1 MLEQKIVLFGRPLHL
16 PGYTIRTFARIP
28 RKPRAHK
35 ALAAKAH
42 CANADNLV
50 EDLSCIFNRRGMP
63 RLDKLS
69 RLDAAMTPQE
79 FEIRLK
85 AQVDFPS
92 PSRVATEIIAL
103 ARDPDIEMSKVA
115 QAISRDP
122 AMTAKI
128 LRIANSAFY
137 AQRRPSQNLRQA
149 LVIIGL
155 NAALTLAL
163 SFSLVSSVRALRA
176 AGIDYPR
183 FWRRTLLA
191 ATASRAFAESSK
203 TPHAED
209 VFLAALL
216 QDIGVLAIDR
226 ASRDF
231 YSKLPANATHADWI
245 AYEVQQ
251 LGKDHA
257 YFTGVLLK
265 SWNLADRIWQGVD
278 ASHSPQKFP
287 ADSDSGSFSR
297 CLHLGSEL
305 AEAILASDRAL
316 ALSALAQKVKNLIGL
331 GNEAF
336 TEVVGRVASL
346 IPETEALYETSIL
359 GADDAENLLAEAR
372 ELLAVRN
379 LHALQEVSTL
389 QATTSVLL
397 TRTEEAEDAS
407 RRDSLTGALNRAW
420 LDRLL
425 DREFT
430 QAVVFGRDLSVAH
443 VDIDRFRT
451 IKDRV
456 GSEIGDRILKHCVS
470 RLQTCVRGS
479 DLVARYSGEEFM
491 IVLPGADRDIAKQVA
506 QRILNAVNETNMD
519 PEGNEPITISVSI
532 GLATYST
539 RQRFPSTLALLEAAD
554 HALYAAKLCGR
565 NRFEAYEDLSPS
577 ARTAAGR

>member
-1 MLEQKIVLFGRPLHL
+1 
-16 PGYTIRTFARIP
+16 
-28 RKPRAHK
+28 
-35 ALAAKAH
+35 
-42 CANADNLV
+42 
-50 EDLSCIFNRRGMP
+50 
-63 RLDKLS
+63 
-69 RLDAAMTPQE
+69 MTPQD

-92 PSRVATEIIAL
+92 PSKVATEIIAL
-103 ARDPDIEMSKVA
+103 ARDPDIEMGRVA
-115 QAISRDP
+115 TAISRDP

-137 AQRRPSQNLRQA
+137 SQRRPSQNLRQA

-163 SFSLVSSVRALRA
+163 SFSLVSAVRALRPV
-176 AGIDYPR
+176 GIDYPR

-191 ATASRAFAESSK
+191 ATAARAFAEATK
-203 TPHAED
+203 APHAED
-209 VFLAALL
+209 IFLAALL

-231 YSKLPANATHADWI
+231 YSQLPQPANHADWI
-245 AYEVQQ
+245 AYETAK

-257 YFTGVLLK
+257 AYTAILLR
-265 SWNLADRIWQGVD
+265 SWNLPDRIWQAVA
-278 ASHSPQKFP
+278 ASHKPQTLPGDTDDGRF
-287 ADSDSGSFSR
+287 AR
-297 CLHLGSEL
+297 CVTLGSDL
-305 AEAILASDRAL
+305 AEAVLSTDRPGSL
-316 ALSALAQKVKNLIGL
+316 PGLAQRVLDLVGL

-336 TEVVGRVASL
+336 TDVVSRVLSL

-359 GADDAENLLAEAR
+359 EADDAENLLADAR

-379 LHALQEVSTL
+379 LHALQEVSNL

-407 RRDSLTGALNRAW
+407 RRDALTGVLNRAW

-430 QAVVFGRDLSVAH
+430 QAVVFGRDLSIAH
-443 VDIDRFRT
+443 VDIDRLKVVNDKHGT
-451 IKDRV
+451 
-456 GSEIGDRILKHCVS
+456 ELGDNVLKTCALK
-470 RLQTCVRGS
+470 LQSCVRGS
-479 DLVARYSGEEFM
+479 DLVARFSGEEFLV
-491 IVLPGADRDIAKQVA
+491 VLPGADRDIVKQVA
-506 QRILNAVNETNMD
+506 QRMLNAVMD
-519 PEGNEPITISVSI
+519 MQVNAVDGPVKVTVSI

-565 NRFEAYEDLSPS
+565 NRFEAFEDL
-577 ARTAAGR
+577 AATNRNATGSR